1 MRQFLD
7 IKARYPD
14 ALLMFRMGDFY
25 ETFFEDAVTAASVL
39 DIALTS
45 RDKDA
50 EDPVPM
56 AGVPYHALGGYLRTL
71 VERGMKV
78 AICEQMES
86 PEEAR
91 KRREIVRREV
101 VRVVTPGA
109 LVDEEHLRSGEPN
122 FLAALI
128 AERSAEP
135 GGACSVALL
144 DISCGELVVLD
155 ADSGPTA
162 QAELVRFAP
171 REILADPA
179 LHPWLCDVLG
189 PEAPRLEPVTEPPP
203 KAVARRALALAE
215 EAGVELGPRAALAV
229 ATALAYAEATQPG
242 RTLLLHRL
250 RRHEP
255 AAHLVLDEPAVRNLE
270 LFRTLRDGAR
280 KGSLLWAID
289 QTQTSMGAR
298 TLRAWLGAPCR
309 DLALIRAR
317 QDGIG
322 ALVEEPGLRAEL
334 QSRLKDVRDVIR
346 LAARARLGTATPR
359 ELGALRASLA
369 ALPGLWTLCAEL
381 GQRRTDGRIPS
392 LLDLRGGEAGRGDG
406 AEAGA
411 RARGGEPEAAPR
423 PAKGKGGRS
432 GKNGDLSGKNGDLA
446 APPDLLADLHDD
458 LARTLVDE
466 PPGHG
471 REGGMIREGADPELD
486 EQRRLRDGG
495 REALAAI
502 ETRER
507 ERTGIPSLKVQH
519 NRVFGYFIEVSKT
532 HLSRVPKDYVRKQT
546 LAGAERYVTEELAGH
561 ESKVLGAQ
569 AQALA
574 REQVL
579 FGELRTRVSR
589 AGERL
594 CRVGERVAVLDVL
607 AGLAEVAA
615 RHDYCRPVLTEEPV
629 LTIEE
634 GRHPVVERMLDAG
647 RFVPNDTRLRAQAGG
662 GTGGPDDARMWL
674 VTGPNMGGKSTVM
687 RQVALIA
694 ILAHMGAWVPAR
706 SATVGLCDRVFTRVG
721 AADDLGRGDSTF
733 MVEMRETAQILSHA
747 SDRSLVLLDEIG
759 RGTATFDGLALAWAI
774 AEFLHDQVGCRT
786 MFATHYHELCAL
798 ETTLAGV
805 RNVHVT
811 VHEQRG
817 RIVFL
822 HQVEQGPAGRSYGI
836 QVGRLAGLPARVL
849 RRASRI
855 LGRLEADPHAA
866 GAPQLDLFTP
876 RAELSDDDPDA
887 DEDLD
892 GSGESERGSGES
904 ERGSAK
910 SGKGSAKSGR
920 GSAESGRG
928 SAESGR
934 GSAESGKGSAESG
947 KGSAEHGGVPARS
960 ADRPAAS
967 ADRPAASA
975 DRPAASTDPSSIAA
989 APSPAAREV
998 LEMLARLD
1006 PDELSPRQAHEQLRR
1021 LVERLG
1027 RGA

>member
-7 IKARYPD
+7 IKSRYPD

-25 ETFFEDAVTAASVL
+25 EMFFEDAVTASAVL

-45 RDKDA
+45 RDKDV

-78 AICEQMES
+78 AICEQMET

-91 KRREIVRREV
+91 RRKGPNIVHREV

-122 FLAALI
+122 FLAAVV
-128 AERSAEP
+128 AAGDAP
-135 GGACSVALL
+135 GPCSLGLL
-144 DISCGELVVLD
+144 DISCGEFVVVDCDD
-155 ADSGPTA
+155 APTA
-162 QAELVRFAP
+162 QAELVRFGP
-171 REILADPA
+171 REILAAPA
-179 LHPWLCDVLG
+179 LHAWLGESLG
-189 PEAPRLEPVTEPPP
+189 PEAPRLEAVTEAPD
-203 KAVARRALALAE
+203 KRVLRRVGAMADEAGVVVTARMSLAAALAL
-215 EAGVELGPRAALAV
+215 
-229 ATALAYAEATQPG
+229 TYAEATQPG
-242 RTLLLHRL
+242 QTLLLHRL

-255 AAHLVLDEPAVRNLE
+255 AACLVLDEASVRNLE

-298 TLRAWLGAPCR
+298 MLRAWLGAPSR
-309 DLALIRAR
+309 DLATIRTR
-317 QDGIG
+317 QDGIE
-322 ALVEEPGLRAEL
+322 ALLEEPGLRAEL
-334 QSRLKDVRDVIR
+334 QSRLKDVRDVVR
-346 LAARARLGTATPR
+346 LAARARLGTVTPR

-369 ALPGLWTLCAEL
+369 ALPGLWALVSEL
-381 GQRRTDGRIPS
+381 RGRRTDGLLPP
-392 LLDLRGGEAGRGDG
+392 LLDLAAQAVGG
-406 AEAGA
+406 AGA
-411 RARGGEPEAAPR
+411 
-423 PAKGKGGRS
+423 
-432 GKNGDLSGKNGDLA
+432 
-446 APPDLLADLHDD
+446 PDLLADLHDD
-458 LARTLVDE
+458 LAHTLVDE

-471 REGGMIREGADPELD
+471 RDGGMIREGADPELD

-507 ERTGIPSLKVQH
+507 ERTGITSLKVQH
-519 NRVFGYFIEVSKT
+519 NRVFGYFLEVPKA
-532 HLSRVPKDYVRKQT
+532 HLARVPKDYVRKQT

-561 ESKVLGAQ
+561 EAKVLGAQ
-569 AQALA
+569 AAALV
-574 REQVL
+574 RETAL
-579 FGELRTRVSR
+579 FLELRARVSQ

-607 AGLAEVAA
+607 AGLADVAA
-615 RHDYCRPVLTEEPV
+615 RHDYCRPVLTEDPV
-629 LTIEE
+629 LVLEE
-634 GRHPVVERMLDAG
+634 ARHPVVERMLGAG
-647 RFVPNDTRLRAQAGG
+647 RFVPNDTRLRAQGG
-662 GTGGPDDARMWL
+662 VPDDARMWL

-687 RQVALIA
+687 RQVAIVA
-694 ILAHMGAWVPAR
+694 ILAHMGAFVPAR
-706 SATVGLCDRVFTRVG
+706 AATVGLCDRVFTRVG

-759 RGTATFDGLALAWAI
+759 RGTSTFDGLALAWAI

-798 ETTLAGV
+798 ETSLPGV

-817 RIVFL
+817 TIVFL
-822 HQVEQGPAGRSYGI
+822 HQVQPGAAGRSYGI

-849 RRASRI
+849 RRAGRI
-855 LGRLEADPHAA
+855 LGRLEANPHAA

-876 RAELSDDDPDA
+876 RADAEAAEPDDGGRYDEPTTVGVGLDAVAGHGPDA
-887 DEDLD
+887 DMD
-892 GSGESERGSGES
+892 GALG
-904 ERGSAK
+904 
-910 SGKGSAKSGR
+910 
-920 GSAESGRG
+920 
-928 SAESGR
+928 
-934 GSAESGKGSAESG
+934 
-947 KGSAEHGGVPARS
+947 
-960 ADRPAAS
+960 AD
-967 ADRPAASA
+967 
-975 DRPAASTDPSSIAA
+975 
-989 APSPAAREV
+989 PAAREV
-998 LEMLARLD
+998 LEALAQLD
-1006 PDELSPRQAHEQLRR
+1006 PDDLSPRQAHEQLRR

-1027 RGA
+1027 RGT